1 MGVYTLEVKAKF
13 AEAYLKSDAE
23 QLVRD
28 IVKGILNV
36 YRSKGQEEDMIC
48 QNRLA
53 STTFHRLYVN
63 LVDKDDTLEEKV
75 DELKK
80 KYFLHGALFRL
91 TPQEG

>member
-1 MGVYTLEVKAKF
+1 MGIYTLEVKAKF
-13 AEAYLKSDAE
+13 TEESLKNDAE

-28 IVKGILNV
+28 IVQCILNV
-36 YRSKGQEEDMIC
+36 YRLKSQEEDVIRED
-48 QNRLA
+48 RLT

-63 LVDKDDTLEEKV
+63 LVDKDDTLEKKV

-80 KYFLHGALFRL
+80 KYFLQRASFRL

>member
-13 AEAYLKSDAE
+13 TEDSLKNDAE

-28 IVKGILNV
+28 IMEHILNV
-36 YRSKGQEEDMIC
+36 YRPKNQEEDIVRED
-48 QNRLA
+48 RLT

-63 LVDKDDTLEEKV
+63 LVDKDDTLERKV

-80 KYFLHGALFRL
+80 KYFLHGASFRL

>member
-1 MGVYTLEVKAKF
+1 MGVYTLEVKARF
-13 AEAYLKSDAE
+13 TEASRKNDAE

-28 IVKGILNV
+28 IVQGILNV
-36 YRSKGQEEDMIC
+36 YRLTSQEEDMIC
-48 QNRLA
+48 QNRLT

-63 LVDKDDTLEEKV
+63 LVDKDDTLEKKV